1 MPQSTATLSSTIR
14 KPDDAQSAINSAC
27 GAAQLPKDLAHLAGM
42 NWRFERTGDAPGHPD
57 GGNCGGLFPH
67 YPRINV
73 I

>member
-14 KPDDAQSAINSAC
+14 KPDDAQSAINLAC
-27 GAAQLPKDLAHLAGM
+27 GCTATQRSSSPCWHELAL
-42 NWRFERTGDAPGHPD
+42 RTHGDAPGHPD
-57 GGNCGGLFPH
+57 GGNCGVLFPH